1 MKNVLIRFLR
11 LNDTTVPLEN
21 KLSDIVTFGTFVS
34 VGIGLIQNIVIGI
47 HWLVN
52 SMLAATMLVSAFC
65 FYFSRFKNLYREIR
79 PYFLSSIGVFL
90 SISWFVN
97 YGVRGPTL
105 VLMALFAVLGALLI
119 KKELNLHFFIG
130 LALLSTVLLFIEL
143 YYPHLLRHYADDFQW
158 QLDLFNTYIFGIVF
172 LALTISFFK
181 SSYEQDREMLV
192 ETTESLERSQEE
204 ILTEKEKAEK
214 AEKAKTEFLANMSH
228 EIRTPLNSII
238 GTADLLNETELSP
251 RQQEYIETISI
262 SSRHLLNLVS
272 DVLDMSRIDQG
283 RLFLENQDFQLSAV
297 LESTLKLFSNEP
309 KINSKKLSLVLEI
322 APETPDYL
330 RGDSYRLRQV
340 ILNLVSNAIKFS
352 NEGPISIFVTKK
364 STDVPGKIGI
374 DFKVK
379 DPGVGISE
387 ANIAKLFRPFSE
399 VRTDSQHPFRGA
411 GLGLAITKTIV
422 QLMGGEIGVSS
433 TLNTGSTFYF
443 YTFFEVGLPPVQV
456 PDTVEGLGGKLADV
470 YPLSILVAEDN
481 VLNQKLIS
489 RIMEH
494 FGYQLDVVENGQ
506 EAVKIISSKPYDLIF
521 MDVQMPVMDG
531 IEATLAL
538 RQIPSI
544 KQPYIV
550 AMTAA
555 AAPEDQEACFAA
567 GMNDYVVK
575 PISMAK
581 IRMLI
586 PKWSDEVE
594 KLKS

>member
-79 PYFLSSIGVFL
+79 PYFLSSLCVFL
-90 SISWFVN
+90 TISWFVN

-105 VLMALFAVLGALLI
+105 VLMALFAVLGALLV
-119 KKELNLHFFIG
+119 KKELNLFFFIG

-158 QLDLFNTYIFGIVF
+158 QLDLFNTFIFGIVF

-181 SSYEQDREMLV
+181 SSYEQDREVLL
-192 ETTESLERSQEE
+192 ETTESLERSQQE

-283 RLFLENQDFQLSAV
+283 RLFLENQDFQLSSV

-309 KINSKKLSLVLEI
+309 KISSKKLALTLEI
-322 APETPDYL
+322 AAGTPEYL

-340 ILNLVSNAIKFS
+340 MVNLLSNAIKFS
-352 NEGPISIFVTKK
+352 NEGTISIVVSEK
-364 STDVPGKIGI
+364 SPAVPGKIGI

-433 TLNTGSTFYF
+433 TLNAGSTFHF

-456 PDTVEGLGGKLADV
+456 PDTVEGLEGKLSDV

-494 FGYQLDVVENGQ
+494 FGYQLDIVENGQ

-521 MDVQMPVMDG
+521 MDVQMPMMDG
-531 IEATLAL
+531 IEATLVL

-581 IRMLI
+581 IRVLI

-594 KLKS
+594 KMKG

>member
-34 VGIGLIQNIVIGI
+34 VGIGLIQNIIIGI

-79 PYFLSSIGVFL
+79 PYFLSCIGVFL

-130 LALLSTVLLFIEL
+130 LALLSSVLLFIEL

-204 ILTEKEKAEK
+204 ILREKEKAEK

-283 RLFLENQDFQLSAV
+283 RLFLENQDFQLSSV

-309 KINSKKLSLVLEI
+309 KISSKKLSLALEI
-322 APETPDYL
+322 AAGTPEYL

-340 ILNLVSNAIKFS
+340 MVNLLSNAIKFS
-352 NEGPISIFVTKK
+352 NEGTISILVTKK
-364 STDVPGKIGI
+364 NTDVPGKIGI

-433 TLNTGSTFYF
+433 TLNVGSSFHF
-443 YTFFEVGLPPVQV
+443 YTFFEVGLPPVKV
-456 PDTVEGLGGKLADV
+456 PETVEGLEGKLSDV

-494 FGYQLDVVENGQ
+494 FGYQLDIVENGQ
-506 EAVKIISSKPYDLIF
+506 EAVKKISSKSYDLIF

-531 IEATLAL
+531 IEATLSL
-538 RQIPSI
+538 RQITSI
-544 KQPYIV
+544 KQPYVV

-581 IRMLI
+581 IRVLI

-594 KLKS
+594 KLKG

>member
-130 LALLSTVLLFIEL
+130 LALLSTVLLLIEL
-143 YYPHLLRHYADDFQW
+143 YYPHSLRHYADDFQW

-181 SSYEQDREMLV
+181 SSYEQDREVLV
-192 ETTESLERSQEE
+192 ETTESLERSQKE

-309 KINSKKLSLVLEI
+309 KINSKKLALVLEI
-322 APETPDYL
+322 APGTPDYL

-340 ILNLVSNAIKFS
+340 IVNLVSNAIKFS
-352 NEGPISIFVTKK
+352 NGGTISIFVTEK

-374 DFKVK
+374 DFRVK

-399 VRTDSQHPFRGA
+399 VKTDSQHPFRGA

-456 PDTVEGLGGKLADV
+456 PDTVEGLEGKLADV

-494 FGYQLDVVENGQ
+494 FGYQLDIVENGQ

-581 IRMLI
+581 IRVLI
-586 PKWSDEVE
+586 PKWSEGVV
-594 KLKS
+594 KS

>member
-283 RLFLENQDFQLSAV
+283 RLFLENQDFQLSTV

-309 KINSKKLSLVLEI
+309 KINSKKLSLALEI
-322 APETPDYL
+322 TPGTPDYL

-340 ILNLVSNAIKFS
+340 MVNLVSNAIKFS

-422 QLMGGEIGVSS
+422 QLIGGEIGVSS

-443 YTFFEVGLPPVQV
+443 YMFFEVGLPPVQV
-456 PDTVEGLGGKLADV
+456 PDTVEGLGEKLADV

-494 FGYQLDVVENGQ
+494 FGYQLDIVENGQ

-575 PISMAK
+575 PISMSK